1 MSINDIIA
9 AYNAAKEQEKQAK
22 KRAEEMKDLIL
33 AHAGGAD
40 NFTTDIYTVVIKTT
54 TSSRL
59 DTTALYKDFP
69 DIKETYGR
77 TTESKSI
84 TAVATAGAAKKTA

>member
-33 AHAGGAD
+33 SHAGNAD

-84 TAVATAGAAKKTA
+84 TAVATADAAKKTA